1 MQPPLKTSRSGFNAN
16 AMPGAKADRPSMY
29 EPQKQGSMT
38 PRSQMSEFAPMRQ
51 SMSQNNNKQ
60 SFQTQQF
67 TPHSQGRSSE
77 YARRQSRGNLSQHN
91 ANPNEQSLEYVYRKK
106 VPMQTKR

>member
-1 MQPPLKTSRSGFNAN
+1 
-16 AMPGAKADRPSMY
+16 MY
-29 EPQKQGSMT
+29 ESQKQGSMT
-38 PRSQMSEFAPMRQ
+38 PRNQMSEFAPMRQ
-51 SMSQNNNKQ
+51 SVSQNNTKQ

-77 YARRQSRGNLSQHN
+77 YGRRQSRGNLSQHN
-91 ANPNEQSLEYVYRKK
+91 ANDQSLEYVYRKK